1 MRPLIIDS
9 FAGGGGASE
18 GIRAAIG
25 RDPDFALNHD
35 AIALAMHRIN
45 HPDTHHI
52 EEDVWNVD
60 ARAMCA
66 GRPVGL
72 LWMSPDC
79 KHFSKAKGGKPREKA
94 IRGLAWVGV
103 RWIKSLP
110 KWQRPR
116 LVCLENVEEF
126 QDWGPLLDDGKPCPV
141 QRGATFKSFV
151 QAFEAM
157 GYAVEWRELRACD
170 YGAPTIRKRLFLVAR
185 RDGRP
190 IEWPAAT
197 HGDPKSEA
205 VRSGALLP
213 WRTAAEI
220 IDWSLPCPS
229 IFETSAEIKARWGIR
244 ANRPL
249 ADATMA
255 RIAKGTMRYVV
266 NAARPFLVRVNHG
279 DSRGRRDRGLNEPM
293 PTATHYG
300 GDALVQPFV
309 TYGQQGGGNRDAGD
323 PLHTLCASPKD
334 QNAIVAPF
342 VTKFNRG
349 ATGHAMEQPLATVTS
364 HHSETH
370 GGGAA
375 PLGIVAPVI
384 VNVANSKTTGRGPNA
399 WPVEE
404 PTRTMTQ
411 ADGQALV
418 APFLSPRYQEK
429 PGHEPRVRSVEEP
442 TATIIGGDNVPGHLV
457 APHLMT
463 MRNAEKPHT
472 AADEPAHTV
481 TAEGAGLSLVSG
493 YLVPRYGERPGQDPR
508 ARAID
513 EPAPVIVPT
522 GNEGS
527 LAAVHLTRQFG
538 ASVGSAA
545 EEPVG
550 TITAG
555 GAGKA
560 GVVAAFL
567 AQHNTDRDGAI
578 KPGADVREPM
588 RTVTASGGQQTV
600 VAAFVA
606 QHTAGSHPG
615 QPAKSIEEP
624 VSTITGKGCQ
634 QGVVAAHMLNL
645 RGSDRRDGPV
655 DAPAPTVTGGGNHA
669 AAVYAFLAKYYGEGL
684 PSQPA
689 DEPLHTV
696 TAKPRHGL
704 VTVTVN
710 GQPYAIVDIG
720 MRMLTPRERFNAQG
734 FRPDYVIDRGELED
748 GSQIALTLEQQGR
761 ACGNSVCPQV
771 AQAIVAANYREDEMR
786 PRRSA
791 ADMPLFTVAAE

>member
-1 MRPLIIDS
+1 MTRPLIIDS

-25 RDPDFALNHD
+25 RAPDFALNHD
-35 AIALAMHRIN
+35 RIALAMHRIN

-126 QDWGPLLDDGKPCPV
+126 QDWGPLLDDGKPCPL

-190 IEWPAAT
+190 IEWPAPT
-197 HGDPKSEA
+197 HAPLSVSGDGIVTAWAKGHGLTLA
-205 VRSGALLP
+205 DVQNMKP
-213 WRTAAEI
+213 WRTAAEC

-279 DSRGRRDRGLNEPM
+279 DSRGRRDRGLDEPM

-334 QNAIVAPF
+334 QNAIVASF

-375 PLGIVAPVI
+375 PLGIVAP
-384 VNVANSKTTGRGPNA
+384 
-399 WPVEE
+399 
-404 PTRTMTQ
+404 
-411 ADGQALV
+411 
-418 APFLSPRYQEK
+418 FLAPRYREK
-429 PGHEPRVRSVEEP
+429 AGHEPRLRSVEEP

-457 APHLMT
+457 
-463 MRNAEKPHT
+463 
-472 AADEPAHTV
+472 
-481 TAEGAGLSLVSG
+481 GAC
-493 YLVPRYGERPGQDPR
+493 LVPRYGERPGQDPR

-527 LAAVHLTRQFG
+527 LAAVSMIRQFG
-538 ASVGSAA
+538 ASIGSSAD
-545 EEPVG
+545 EPVG

-567 AQHNTDRDGAI
+567 AQHNTERNGAA
-578 KPGADVREPM
+578 K
-588 RTVTASGGQQTV
+588 
-600 VAAFVA
+600 
-606 QHTAGSHPG
+606 AGSD
-615 QPAKSIEEP
+615 AREP
-624 VSTITGKGCQ
+624 VSTITSGGGHQ
-634 QGVVAAHMLNL
+634 TVVAAHMLNL
-645 RGSDRRDGPV
+645 RGSDRRDGPA
-655 DAPAPTVTGGGNHA
+655 DAPAPTVTGGGNHS

-704 VTVTVN
+704 VTVTVD

-734 FRPDYVIDRGELED
+734 FRSDYVIDRGELED
-748 GSQIALTLEQQGR
+748 GTIVPLTLEQQGR

-786 PRRSA
+786 PRRPA
-791 ADMPLFTVAAE
+791 AAAGMPLFPQAAE

>member
-126 QDWGPLLDDGKPCPV
+126 QDWGPLLDDGRPCPL

-157 GYAVEWRELRACD
+157 GYVVDWRELRACD

-190 IEWPAAT
+190 IEWPEPT

-205 VRSGALLP
+205 VRSGLLKP

-229 IFETSAEIKARWGIR
+229 IFETSAEIKAAYGIR

-279 DSRGRRDRGLNEPM
+279 DSRGRRDRGLDEPA

-300 GDALVQPFV
+300 GGALVQPFVAQVNHGGGAGGRDHALDEPMPTMTGKRGEALVTPFV
-309 TYGQQGGGNRDAGD
+309 TYGQQGGGNRHAGD

-334 QNAIVAPF
+334 QNAI
-342 VTKFNRG
+342 
-349 ATGHAMEQPLATVTS
+349 
-364 HHSETH
+364 
-370 GGGAA
+370 
-375 PLGIVAPVI
+375 
-384 VNVANSKTTGRGPNA
+384 
-399 WPVEE
+399 
-404 PTRTMTQ
+404 
-411 ADGQALV
+411 V

-457 APHLMT
+457 
-463 MRNAEKPHT
+463 
-472 AADEPAHTV
+472 
-481 TAEGAGLSLVSG
+481 GAC
-493 YLVPRYGERPGQDPR
+493 LVPRYGERPGQDPR

-527 LAAVHLTRQFG
+527 LAAVSMIRHFG

-615 QPAKSIEEP
+615 QPAKSVEEP

-634 QGVVAAHMLNL
+634 QGIVAAHMLNL
-645 RGSDRRDGPV
+645 RGSDRRDAAI

-710 GQPYAIVDIG
+710 GQPYTIVDIV

-734 FRPDYVIDRGELED
+734 FRADYVIDRGELED

-791 ADMPLFTVAAE
+791 AAADMPLFPIAAAE

>member
-1 MRPLIIDS
+1 MPRPLIIDS

-35 AIALAMHRIN
+35 RLALAMHRIN

-79 KHFSKAKGGKPREKA
+79 KHFSKAKGGKPREKQ

-126 QDWGPLLDDGKPCPV
+126 QDWGPLLDDGKPCPL

-151 QAFEAM
+151 KAFEAM
-157 GYAVEWRELRACD
+157 GYVVEWRELRACD

-190 IEWPAAT
+190 IEWPVPT
-197 HGDPKSEA
+197 HAPLSVSEDGIVTAWAKGHGLTLADVQNMKS
-205 VRSGALLP
+205 
-213 WRTAAEI
+213 WRTAAEC

-266 NAARPFLVRVNHG
+266 NAARPFLVQVNHG
-279 DSRGRRDRGLNEPM
+279 GGAGGRAHDVEEPHPTLTGGRGE
-293 PTATHYG
+293 
-300 GDALVQPFV
+300 ALVTPFV
-309 TYGQQGGGNRDAGD
+309 TYGQQGGGNRDASD

-342 VTKFNRG
+342 
-349 ATGHAMEQPLATVTS
+349 LA
-364 HHSETH
+364 
-370 GGGAA
+370 
-375 PLGIVAPVI
+375 
-384 VNVANSKTTGRGPNA
+384 
-399 WPVEE
+399 
-404 PTRTMTQ
+404 
-411 ADGQALV
+411 
-418 APFLSPRYQEK
+418 PRYQEK

-442 TATIIGGDNVPGHLV
+442 AATIIGGDNVPGHLV
-457 APHLMT
+457 
-463 MRNAEKPHT
+463 
-472 AADEPAHTV
+472 
-481 TAEGAGLSLVSG
+481 GAC
-493 YLVPRYGERPGQDPR
+493 LVPRYGERPGQDPR

-527 LAAVHLTRQFG
+527 LAAVSMIRHFG

-615 QPAKSIEEP
+615 QPAKAVDEP

-634 QGVVAAHMLNL
+634 QGIVAAHMLNL
-645 RGSDRRDGPV
+645 RGSDRRDGPA
-655 DAPAPTVTGGGNHA
+655 DAPTPTVTGGGNHA

-786 PRRSA
+786 PRRPAAA
-791 ADMPLFTVAAE
+791 ADMPLFPLAAAE

>member
-1 MRPLIIDS
+1 M
-9 FAGGGGASE
+9 
-18 GIRAAIG
+18 
-25 RDPDFALNHD
+25 
-35 AIALAMHRIN
+35 
-45 HPDTHHI
+45 
-52 EEDVWNVD
+52 
-60 ARAMCA
+60 
-66 GRPVGL
+66 
-72 LWMSPDC
+72 
-79 KHFSKAKGGKPREKA
+79 
-94 IRGLAWVGV
+94 
-103 RWIKSLP
+103 
-110 KWQRPR
+110 
-116 LVCLENVEEF
+116 
-126 QDWGPLLDDGKPCPV
+126 
-141 QRGATFKSFV
+141 
-151 QAFEAM
+151 
-157 GYAVEWRELRACD
+157 
-170 YGAPTIRKRLFLVAR
+170 
-185 RDGRP
+185 
-190 IEWPAAT
+190 WPAPT
-197 HGDPKSEA
+197 HGDPKSEV
-205 VRSGALLP
+205 VRSGLLKP

-266 NAARPFLVRVNHG
+266 NAVRPFLVSVNHG
-279 DSRGRRDRGLNEPM
+279 DSRGRREYPLEEPLNTMTASRGE
-293 PTATHYG
+293 
-300 GDALVQPFV
+300 ALVTPFV
-309 TYGQQGGGNRDAGD
+309 TYGQQGGGNRDAGG

-334 QNAIVAPF
+334 QNAIVAP
-342 VTKFNRG
+342 
-349 ATGHAMEQPLATVTS
+349 
-364 HHSETH
+364 
-370 GGGAA
+370 
-375 PLGIVAPVI
+375 VI
-384 VNVANSKTTGRGPNA
+384 VNTANSKTTGRGPNA
-399 WPVEE
+399 WPVHE
-404 PTRTMTQ
+404 PARTVTQ
-411 ADGQALV
+411 AGGHAIV
-418 APFLSPRYQEK
+418 APFLAPRYQEK

-457 APHLMT
+457 
-463 MRNAEKPHT
+463 
-472 AADEPAHTV
+472 
-481 TAEGAGLSLVSG
+481 GAC
-493 YLVPRYGERPGQDPR
+493 LVPRYGERPGQDPR

-527 LAAVHLTRQFG
+527 LAAIHLTRQFG

-615 QPAKSIEEP
+615 QPAKSVEEP
-624 VSTITGKGCQ
+624 ISTITGKGCQ
-634 QGVVAAHMLNL
+634 QGIVAAHMLNL
-645 RGSDRRDGPV
+645 RGSDRRDAAI
-655 DAPAPTVTGGGNHA
+655 DTPAPTVTGGGHHA
-669 AAVYAFLAKYYGEGL
+669 AAVYAFLSKYYGEEL

-710 GQPYAIVDIG
+710 GQPYAIVDMG

-734 FRPDYVIDRGELED
+734 FRSDYVIDRGELED
-748 GSQIALTLEQQGR
+748 GTEIALTLEQQGR
-761 ACGNSVCPQV
+761 ACGNSVCSQV
-771 AQAIVAANYREDEMR
+771 AHAIVAANYREDEMR
-786 PRRSA
+786 PRRSVAA

>member
-1 MRPLIIDS
+1 MLTPLIIDS
-9 FAGGGGASE
+9 FAGGGASK
-18 GIRAAIG
+18 GIRTAIG

-79 KHFSKAKGGKPREKA
+79 KHFSKAKGGKPREKV

-141 QRGATFKSFV
+141 QRGVTFKSFV
-151 QAFEAM
+151 AAFEAM
-157 GYAVEWRELRACD
+157 GYVVEWRELRACD

-190 IEWPAAT
+190 IEWPAPT
-197 HGDPKSEA
+197 HGNPKSET

-229 IFETSAEIKARWGIR
+229 IFETPTKIKRIWGIR

-249 ADATMA
+249 ADATMT

-266 NAARPFLVRVNHG
+266 NAVRPFLVSVNHG
-279 DSRGRRDRGLNEPM
+279 DSRGRREYPLDEPLNTMTASRGE
-293 PTATHYG
+293 
-300 GDALVQPFV
+300 ALVTPFV
-309 TYGQQGGGNRDAGD
+309 TYGQQGGGNRDAGG

-334 QNAIVAPF
+334 QNAIVAPHLIR
-342 VTKFNRG
+342 VDQISG
-349 ATGHAMEQPLATVTS
+349 D
-364 HHSETH
+364 
-370 GGGAA
+370 AA
-375 PLGIVAPVI
+375 RKGVHPADAPVSTI
-384 VNVANSKTTGRGPNA
+384 TTA
-399 WPVEE
+399 
-404 PTRTMTQ
+404 
-411 ADGQALV
+411 
-418 APFLSPRYQEK
+418 
-429 PGHEPRVRSVEEP
+429 
-442 TATIIGGDNVPGHLV
+442 
-457 APHLMT
+457 
-463 MRNAEKPHT
+463 
-472 AADEPAHTV
+472 
-481 TAEGAGLSLVSG
+481 GAQSLVSG
-493 YLVPRYGERPGQDPR
+493 FLVPRYGERPGQDPR

-560 GVVAAFL
+560 SVVAAFL
-567 AQHNTDRDGAI
+567 AQHNT
-578 KPGADVREPM
+578 
-588 RTVTASGGQQTV
+588 S
-600 VAAFVA
+600 
-606 QHTAGSHPG
+606 
-615 QPAKSIEEP
+615 
-624 VSTITGKGCQ
+624 
-634 QGVVAAHMLNL
+634 
-645 RGSDRRDGPV
+645 
-655 DAPAPTVTGGGNHA
+655 A
-669 AAVYAFLAKYYGEGL
+669 AA
-684 PSQPA
+684 P
-689 DEPLHTV
+689 
-696 TAKPRHGL
+696 
-704 VTVTVN
+704 
-710 GQPYAIVDIG
+710 
-720 MRMLTPRERFNAQG
+720 
-734 FRPDYVIDRGELED
+734 
-748 GSQIALTLEQQGR
+748 
-761 ACGNSVCPQV
+761 
-771 AQAIVAANYREDEMR
+771 
-786 PRRSA
+786 
-791 ADMPLFTVAAE
+791 

>member
-35 AIALAMHRIN
+35 RIALAMHRIN

-157 GYAVEWRELRACD
+157 GYVVEWRELRACD

-190 IEWPAAT
+190 IEWPAPT
-197 HGDPKSEA
+197 HGDPKSDA
-205 VRSGALLP
+205 VRSGLLKP

-266 NAARPFLVRVNHG
+266 NAVRPFLVSVNHG
-279 DSRGRRDRGLNEPM
+279 DSRGRREYPLDEPLNTMTASRGE
-293 PTATHYG
+293 
-300 GDALVQPFV
+300 ALVTPFV
-309 TYGQQGGGNRDAGD
+309 TYGQQGGGNRDAGG

-334 QNAIVAPF
+334 QNAIVAPHLIR
-342 VTKFNRG
+342 VD
-349 ATGHAMEQPLATVTS
+349 QTS
-364 HHSETH
+364 
-370 GGGAA
+370 GDAA
-375 PLGIVAPVI
+375 RKGVHPADAPVSTI
-384 VNVANSKTTGRGPNA
+384 TTAGA
-399 WPVEE
+399 
-404 PTRTMTQ
+404 Q
-411 ADGQALV
+411 A
-418 APFLSPRYQEK
+418 
-429 PGHEPRVRSVEEP
+429 
-442 TATIIGGDNVPGHLV
+442 
-457 APHLMT
+457 
-463 MRNAEKPHT
+463 
-472 AADEPAHTV
+472 
-481 TAEGAGLSLVSG
+481 LVSG

-567 AQHNTDRDGAI
+567 AQHNTEANGEPKA
-578 KPGADVREPM
+578 GSDVR
-588 RTVTASGGQQTV
+588 
-600 VAAFVA
+600 
-606 QHTAGSHPG
+606 
-615 QPAKSIEEP
+615 KP
-624 VSTITGKGCQ
+624 VSTITSGGGHQ
-634 QGVVAAHMLNL
+634 TVVAAHMLNL
-645 RGSDRRDGPV
+645 RGSERRGGPA

-669 AAVYAFLAKYYGEGL
+669 AAVYAFLSKYYGEGL

-748 GSQIALTLEQQGR
+748 GSQIALTLEQQGG

-771 AQAIVAANYREDEMR
+771 ARAIVATNYREDEMR

-791 ADMPLFTVAAE
+791 AAEPMPLFAAE